1 MTTWHRATIK
11 FQYSPKNDLNH
22 RSITSVTTQVYGNT
36 ESAAM
41 QTLRKMYP
49 KGGVRHVI
57 PYKGNYEDLR

>member
-11 FQYSPKNDLNH
+11 FQYSPKTDLNH

-36 ESAAM
+36 ESTAM

-49 KGGVRHVI
+49 NWDNIVI
-57 PYKGNYEDLR
+57 LEIEWKS